1 MIVSNEDQTIFPIR
15 LGQKVKVCLNDEDF
29 FIIVQFGSG
38 NTALLPVYCYQCGL
52 HVVSEASPT
61 KAISTAYKYRFNTY
75 TRYSGYQ
82 IMGWK
87 NKDIL
92 ESLKKNI
99 QFTPVNINIGNKNI
113 FIYSIRISSYEKWC
127 YAEKH
132 QGQLQKFTG
141 IQLFE
146 LDNPITKNLIQQ
158 HKIPK
163 CTLNDWNNE
172 DILQQLF
179 NYHVKRRTIA
189 NVDWKFFFKTWNE
202 SENPVIEL
210 ELSLCTIYPS
220 GYEFSEREL
229 GAWKTML
236 HAIGATNI
244 TLWSQEESKYQLW
257 TKSINGQV
265 EKVAFAALYKR
276 EFLISIPKNMPNTTR
291 AFWKCFEHALACN
304 KKNSDEKRLIELELS
319 LCTIYPSG
327 YEFSERE
334 LGAWKTMLHAIGAT
348 NITLWSQEES
358 KYQLW
363 TKSIN
368 GQVEKV
374 AFAAL
379 YKREFLISI
388 PKNMPNTTR
397 AFWKCFEHALACNK
411 KNSDEKRRILSI
423 IANEF
428 TYKELEQNL
437 NVGRNTILESRKHAR
452 NEGYGA
458 PILVKP
464 VINKQRFTPEMLKQ
478 IENFLN
484 DKEFVNM
491 SSYKTDIK
499 TGKPILYLQ
508 DTKKTLWERFSEEY
522 PNGIRR
528 TSFMTCL
535 EGVFGDIEVMISAH
549 IMDNNLK
556 KQLLRQSQELRR
568 YIRRQYSKELE
579 ISLDG
584 VAIYNSCISHCI
596 RYAFGACNL
605 DHPITCSKCENL
617 FHFFDKL
624 KDILSEQYSETLDEY
639 KQKLI
644 AWMAHHARK
653 TYLNIHVRTNLEE
666 LDGEAVIIVD
676 YKMKILPQ
684 SARETKAEFFGKR
697 GWSLHSVLVY
707 TKNIEQNQM
716 NVQTFDHWSD
726 DTRQDAWYTASS
738 LHTVFETINP
748 KPKWVTIMSDNG
760 MHYHCT
766 ELMLIVGKWK
776 EWYNIIPRK
785 WVFLEAGEAKTAI
798 DSHHTQISQAIKRY
812 IKLGYDINSGDDI
825 ESAIKNMADKAKL
838 GTITGISNYQEWT
851 WPTDEENSRYI
862 FARALPGIGEWKIW
876 STEKIEK
883 IIKKRKIEKP
893 NPIYSQPSKLNKL
906 WTMPIVN
913 KPVKRMTAEI
923 KRLLKIMFHSGT
935 TNPCQK
941 LNAQQMHKELLR
953 RAEIGEIEKNEI
965 PKVTTI
971 SNWITVF
978 SRKWKEAMALR
989 TLEENMNSENL

>member
-1 MIVSNEDQTIFPIR
+1 MCETGETGDIGDIGDIGETGETDETSKTGGTCRDPRMIGTESYECYLINLGISFIINDYNKLESLSFIVSELYYGPYSFYWWLVSNEDQTIFPIR
-15 LGQKVKVCLNDEDF
+15 LGQKVKVCLNNEDF
-29 FIIVQFGSG
+29 FITVQFGSG
-38 NTALLPVYCYQCGL
+38 NTALLPVYCCQCGL
-52 HVVSEASPT
+52 HVVSETSPT

-82 IMGWK
+82 IMGW
-87 NKDIL
+87 NDKDIL
-92 ESLKKNI
+92 ESFKKNV

-113 FIYSIRISSYEKWC
+113 FIYSIGVSSYEKWY
-127 YAEKH
+127 YAGSGFQASLINTYEKK
-132 QGQLQKFTG
+132 QSIFVSR
-141 IQLFE
+141 FE
-146 LDNPITKNLIQQ
+146 DKKCIVEIYQESVLKKQFIGKTPNEQ

-163 CTLNDWNNE
+163 CTPNDWNNE

-189 NVDWKFFFKTWNE
+189 SVNWKFFFKTWNE
-202 SENPVIEL
+202 SENPIIEL
-210 ELSLCTIYPS
+210 ELSLCAIYPS

-236 HAIGATNI
+236 HAI
-244 TLWSQEESKYQLW
+244 EESKYQLW
-257 TKSINGQV
+257 TKSINGQT

-276 EFLISIPKNMPNTTR
+276 GFLISIPKNMPNTTR
-291 AFWKCFEHALACN
+291 TFWKCFERAIACN
-304 KKNSDEKRLIELELS
+304 KKNLD
-319 LCTIYPSG
+319 G
-327 YEFSERE
+327 
-334 LGAWKTMLHAIGAT
+334 
-348 NITLWSQEES
+348 
-358 KYQLW
+358 
-363 TKSIN
+363 
-368 GQVEKV
+368 
-374 AFAAL
+374 
-379 YKREFLISI
+379 
-388 PKNMPNTTR
+388 
-397 AFWKCFEHALACNK
+397 
-411 KNSDEKRRILSI
+411 KRRILSI

-458 PILVKP
+458 PILAKP
-464 VINKQRFTPEMLKQ
+464 VINKQRFTSEMLKQ

-508 DTKKTLWERFSEEY
+508 DTKKALWERFSEEY

-535 EGVFGDIEVMISAH
+535 EGGQYVYRENLGGLCSMCNDCGYMVFGDIEVMISVYIMDNNLKVGRNTILESRKHARNEGYGAPILAKPVINKQRFTSEMLKQIENFLNDKEFVNMSSYKTDIKTGKPILYLQDTKKALWERFSEEYPNGIRRTSFMTCLEGGQYVYRENLGGLCSMCNDCGYMVFGDIEVMISVY

-579 ISLDG
+579 ISLNG
-584 VAIYNSCISHCI
+584 IAIHNSCISHCI

-624 KDILSEQYSETLDEY
+624 KGILSEQYSETLDEY

-666 LDGEAVIIVD
+666 LDDEGAVIIVD
-676 YKMKILPQ
+676 YKMKILRQ

-726 DTRQDAWYTASS
+726 NTRQDAWYTASS
-738 LHTVFETINP
+738 LHTVFETINS

-766 ELMLIVGKWK
+766 ELM
-776 EWYNIIPRK
+776 E
-785 WVFLEAGEAKTAI
+785 
-798 DSHHTQISQAIKRY
+798 
-812 IKLGYDINSGDDI
+812 
-825 ESAIKNMADKAKL
+825 
-838 GTITGISNYQEWT
+838 
-851 WPTDEENSRYI
+851 
-862 FARALPGIGEWKIW
+862 
-876 STEKIEK
+876 
-883 IIKKRKIEKP
+883 
-893 NPIYSQPSKLNKL
+893 
-906 WTMPIVN
+906 
-913 KPVKRMTAEI
+913 RM
-923 KRLLKIMFHSGT
+923 
-935 TNPCQK
+935 
-941 LNAQQMHKELLR
+941 
-953 RAEIGEIEKNEI
+953 
-965 PKVTTI
+965 V
-971 SNWITVF
+971 
-978 SRKWKEAMALR
+978 
-989 TLEENMNSENL
+989 